1 MHVLKKIQ
9 EKFQKKKKKKRPA
22 KKPNIRFW
30 VHWLAE
36 DAPKSVKDQF
46 SKLCRLTS
54 GAIMERAKNISKTP
68 YLVWR

>member
-1 MHVLKKIQ
+1 MHVLRKIQ
-9 EKFQKKKKKKRPA
+9 EQFQKKKKKKRPA